1 MSDQSAPKIEFPCSY
16 PIKVMGDACAEFR
29 HHVMT
34 VMARHAPEFD
44 AAAVTTRA
52 SSNGNYQSLTVT
64 IVATG
69 KQQLQAIFVDL
80 KTSRLVK
87 MVL

>member
-1 MSDQSAPKIEFPCSY
+1 MADQSAPEIKFPCAY
-16 PIKVMGDACAEFR
+16 PIKVMGDACEEFQQ
-29 HHVMT
+29 HVMT

-44 AAAVTTRA
+44 TAAVTARA
-52 SSNGNYQSLTVT
+52 SSGGNYLSLTVT
-64 IVATG
+64 ITATG

-80 KTSRLVK
+80 KTSQLVK